1 MVQNAYLLPK
11 IGADT
16 AEHER
21 SFAKNAA
28 ATDVA
33 EKHFILL
40 EQKRVHFSK
49 LWGFRSKEI

>member
-1 MVQNAYLLPK
+1 MQEINIYICSLPK

-21 SFAKNAA
+21 SFAKIAA

-33 EKHFILL
+33 EKHFIFL

-49 LWGFRSKEI
+49 L